1 MWGEYYT
8 MNVDEVVFSEN
19 ISLMLEKSK
28 DEPIFIIVDEEPK
41 YVLLSFEAY
50 NQLIENQPVG

>member
-1 MWGEYYT
+1 

-28 DEPIFIIVDEEPK
+28 DEPVFIIVDEEPK